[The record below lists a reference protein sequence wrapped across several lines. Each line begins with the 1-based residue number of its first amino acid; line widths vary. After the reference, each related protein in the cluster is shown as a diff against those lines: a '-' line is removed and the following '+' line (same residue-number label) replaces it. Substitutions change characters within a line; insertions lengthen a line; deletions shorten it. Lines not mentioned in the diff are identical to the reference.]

1 MTRSSSPAAKILDH
15 LSPPRCGDDPHVVL
29 SEIVADHVF
38 HNRVIFDNADARRLT
53 ISLAHAQTGLA
64 KSRGSISA
72 VLIEI

>member
-1 MTRSSSPAAKILDH
+1 
-15 LSPPRCGDDPHVVL
+15 VL